1 VIALPASMPPDG
13 FDLQRGF
20 TLPGEEIAWRGD
32 RNRSS
37 LFALSLCRTEN
48 YVGRKTGIHPRSSR
62 GQAAPESALVVTIG
76 MARATCAHFR
86 QAISADFVVD
96 LIRFAKPDTV
106 RKPVRK
112 PQPRS
117 RHAEENQS
125 GRGIISGSGQ
135 LHAIRRI
142 GAVLVAFAHERP
154 DRF

>member
-1 VIALPASMPPDG
+1 LRGDEIA
-13 FDLQRGF
+13 
-20 TLPGEEIAWRGD
+20 GEETETAPAF
-32 RNRSS
+32 
-37 LFALSLCRTEN
+37 LHCRI
-48 YVGRKTGIHPRSSR
+48 VGRKTMSDRKPEPTPD
-62 GQAAPESALVVTIG
+62 QAGGMLFLTFPQSALVVTIG

-86 QAISADFVVD
+86 QAIAADFVVD

-125 GRGIISGSGQ
+125 GRGINSGSGQ